1 MNRFA
6 KAFLTA
12 AILVAS
18 MLGTNAAQ
26 AAGGI
31 PTVLRVTSSSA
42 NGTYTVGQVVI
53 ITVTFDEP
61 VNLSGWPTLQ
71 LETGQ
76 TDRTVFYTGQSP
88 ITNQI
93 SISFNYTVGV
103 GDKSLDLN
111 YHSINPILLN
121 GGSIVAY
128 ANGVAGGASANLTF
142 PALSSEYSLK
152 GQQAIVVNG
161 TGEAE
166 QWTSPHSSVEG
177 LHSFV
182 VMDDWRENVSVAG
195 ATGFGF
201 CSDVALS
208 PCAGRRVDFK
218 AVLPRC
224 VNAESINCIESVVAS
239 VGAQNSIGTFSD
251 TFPKTGFMDH
261 DGSSAATLKGR
272 MDFAG
277 STARNIPTGGPSSI
291 YSLSGSSF
299 QHAGASGDYLVTVS
313 ISGSNS
319 ADDASQTRSLFA
331 SVTPVSVKT
340 TTCDEDNNGQCMDTY
355 FGGVAV
361 DQDNAYRCIAW
372 DAVDGTGDRKIDYNA
387 NGDSSSCLL
396 KRAFPAGIR
405 FTVVT
410 RLSTTPSGW
419 LHGRMKDPSITFT
432 PESNFTSVS
441 IAAEP
446 VTVPVVAGS
455 GAFNSLP
462 TTIQSWFNSKCATSN
477 NSFCGTRFRLQDWTA
492 PNATSR
498 NAVASPRPYSVTS
511 FEQLELWKEYIND
524 TSAAE
529 VSHWSVRTLDAS
541 EMLNASTCISQGTGV
556 MGIVSTNSTL
566 YAQGPPN
573 YDQTSGTLNY
583 QVSSPHFKSDGTDFK
598 GTYNLDIRK
607 DIGDCLYNLSSSN
620 FTSSVQVF
628 SESGSAV
635 STAVTD
641 FSETNGWY
649 KFSASNFGFSAPTIK
664 AKLQAVQ
671 SASAPVVDVPAV
683 TIPAVTIPAVTVP
696 AVTVP
701 VVTVPVLTPK
711 IGIPVVVASP
721 PAAQVAANLGV
732 AVEGAVVRTAI
743 KVPALAKGIGIKSY
757 QVVLRSNS
765 GRIVALQTISNP
777 VAGKV
782 VPSKLTAPSSGNYK
796 VEIVATTTK
805 GVKLPKWT
813 SPSIKLKK

>member
-1 MNRFA
+1 MNRFT

-31 PTVLRVTSSSA
+31 PTVLRVTSSSS

-88 ITNQI
+88 ITNQLT
-93 SISFNYTVGV
+93 ISFNYTVGV
-103 GDKSLDLN
+103 GDNSLDLN
-111 YHSINPILLN
+111 YHSTNPILLN

-128 ANGVAGGASANLTF
+128 TGGASANLTF

-299 QHAGASGDYLVTVS
+299 RHAGASGDYLVTVS

-340 TTCDEDNNGQCMDTY
+340 TTCDEDNHGQCMDTY

-432 PESNFTSVS
+432 PQSNFTSVS

-511 FEQLELWKEYIND
+511 FEQLELWKNYIND

-541 EMLNASTCISQGTGV
+541 EMLSASTCISQGTGV

-573 YDQTSGTLNY
+573 YDLTSGTLNY
-583 QVSSPHFKSDGTDFK
+583 QVSSPHFKSDGTEFK

-671 SASAPVVDVPAV
+671 SASAPSVDVPVVTVPAV
-683 TIPAVTIPAVTVP
+683 TAPVVTLPAVTVP
-696 AVTVP
+696 AVTIP
-701 VVTVPVLTPK
+701 AITPK
-711 IGIPVVVASP
+711 IGTPVAIASP
-721 PAAQVAANLGV
+721 PAAKVAANLGV
-732 AVEGAVVRTAI
+732 AVEGAVVRTVI

-757 QVVLRSNS
+757 QVVLRSSS
-765 GRIVALQTISNP
+765 GKIVAMQTITGP

-782 VPSKLTAPSSGNYK
+782 VPSKLTAPSSGSYK
-796 VEIVATTTK
+796 VEIVATTSK

>member
-88 ITNQI
+88 ITNQLT
-93 SISFNYTVGV
+93 ISFNYTVGV
-103 GDKSLDLN
+103 GDNSLDLN
-111 YHSINPILLN
+111 YHSTNPILLN

-128 ANGVAGGASANLTF
+128 TGGASANLTF

-299 QHAGASGDYLVTVS
+299 RHAGASGDYLVTVS

-340 TTCDEDNNGQCMDTY
+340 TTCDEDNHGQCMDTY

-432 PESNFTSVS
+432 PQSNFTSVS

-511 FEQLELWKEYIND
+511 FEQLELWKDYIND

-541 EMLNASTCISQGTGV
+541 EMLSASTCISQGTGV

-573 YDQTSGTLNY
+573 YDLTSGTLNY
-583 QVSSPHFKSDGTDFK
+583 QVSSPHFKSDGTEFK

-671 SASAPVVDVPAV
+671 SASAPSVDVPVVTVPAV
-683 TIPAVTIPAVTVP
+683 TAPVVTLPAVTVP
-696 AVTVP
+696 AVTIP
-701 VVTVPVLTPK
+701 AITPK
-711 IGIPVVVASP
+711 IGTPVAIASP
-721 PAAQVAANLGV
+721 PAAKVAANLGV

-757 QVVLRSNS
+757 QVVLRSSS
-765 GRIVALQTISNP
+765 GKIVAMQTITGP

-796 VEIVATTTK
+796 VEIVATTSK

>member
-1 MNRFA
+1 MNRFS
-6 KAFLTA
+6 KAFTTA
-12 AILVAS
+12 GILVAS
-18 MLGTNAAQ
+18 MFGANTAQ
-26 AAGGI
+26 ASGT
-31 PTVLRVTSSSA
+31 PTVDSVTSTSA
-42 NGTYTVGQVVI
+42 DRTYTVGQI
-53 ITVTFDEP
+53 INVTITFSEP

-88 ITNQI
+88 ITNQRT
-93 SISFNYTVGV
+93 ISFNYTVGV

-121 GGSIVAY
+121 GGSIVATT
-128 ANGVAGGASANLTF
+128 GGASANLTF

-166 QWTSPHSSVEG
+166 QWSSPHSSVEG

-195 ATGFGF
+195 ATGAGF

-224 VNAESINCIESVVAS
+224 ANAESINCIESVVAS

-261 DGSSAATLKGR
+261 AVPLKGR

-299 QHAGASGDYLVTVS
+299 QHAGASGDYLVTVT

-319 ADDASQTRSLFA
+319 ADDTSQTRSLFA
-331 SVTPVSVKT
+331 SITPVSVKT
-340 TTCDEDNNGQCMDTY
+340 PTTCDEDNNGQCMDTY

-372 DAVDGTGDRKIDYNA
+372 DAVDGNSDGKIDYNA
-387 NGDSSSCLL
+387 NSDSSSCLL

-405 FTVVT
+405 FNVVA

-432 PESNFTSVS
+432 PQTNYTSVS

-462 TTIQSWFNSKCATSN
+462 GTIQDWFNSNCATSN
-477 NSFCGTRFRLQDWTA
+477 NSFCGTRFSSQNWA
-492 PNATSR
+492 AAASASR

-583 QVSSPHFKSDGTDFK
+583 QVSSPHFKSDGTDFM

-607 DIGDCLYNLSSSN
+607 DIGDCLYNLANSN

-628 SESGSAV
+628 SDSGSAV
-635 STAVTD
+635 STAVTN

-649 KFSASNFGFSAPTIK
+649 KFSASNFGFSAPTVK

-671 SASAPVVDVPAV
+671 SASAPSVDVPAV
-683 TIPAVTIPAVTVP
+683 TVP
-696 AVTVP
+696 AATVP
-701 VVTVPVLTPK
+701 VVTVPSVTVPAVIIPAITPK
-711 IGIPVVVASP
+711 IGAPVAITSP
-721 PAAQVAANLGV
+721 PAAKVAANLGV
-732 AVEGAVVRTAI
+732 AVEGAVVRIAI

-757 QVVLRSNS
+757 QVVLRSSS
-765 GRIVALQTISNP
+765 GKIVAMQTITGP

-782 VPSKLTAPSSGNYK
+782 VPSKLTASSSGSYK
-796 VEIVATTTK
+796 VEIVATTSK

>member
-1 MNRFA
+1 
-6 KAFLTA
+6 
-12 AILVAS
+12 
-18 MLGTNAAQ
+18 
-26 AAGGI
+26 
-31 PTVLRVTSSSA
+31 
-42 NGTYTVGQVVI
+42 
-53 ITVTFDEP
+53 
-61 VNLSGWPTLQ
+61 
-71 LETGQ
+71 
-76 TDRTVFYTGQSP
+76 
-88 ITNQI
+88 
-93 SISFNYTVGV
+93 
-103 GDKSLDLN
+103 
-111 YHSINPILLN
+111 
-121 GGSIVAY
+121 
-128 ANGVAGGASANLTF
+128 
-142 PALSSEYSLK
+142 
-152 GQQAIVVNG
+152 
-161 TGEAE
+161 
-166 QWTSPHSSVEG
+166 
-177 LHSFV
+177 
-182 VMDDWRENVSVAG
+182 
-195 ATGFGF
+195 
-201 CSDVALS
+201 
-208 PCAGRRVDFK
+208 
-218 AVLPRC
+218 
-224 VNAESINCIESVVAS
+224 
-239 VGAQNSIGTFSD
+239 
-251 TFPKTGFMDH
+251 
-261 DGSSAATLKGR
+261 
-272 MDFAG
+272 
-277 STARNIPTGGPSSI
+277 
-291 YSLSGSSF
+291 
-299 QHAGASGDYLVTVS
+299 
-313 ISGSNS
+313 
-319 ADDASQTRSLFA
+319 
-331 SVTPVSVKT
+331 
-340 TTCDEDNNGQCMDTY
+340 MDTY

-361 DQDNAYRCIAW
+361 DQDNAYRCVAW
-372 DAVDGTGDRKIDYNA
+372 DAVDGNNDGKIDYNA
-387 NGDSSSCLL
+387 NSDSSSCLL

-432 PESNFTSVS
+432 PQSNFTSVS

-462 TTIQSWFNSKCATSN
+462 TTIQSWFNSNCATSN
-477 NSFCGTRFRLQDWTA
+477 NSFCGTRFSSQNWA
-492 PNATSR
+492 AAASASR

-583 QVSSPHFKSDGTDFK
+583 QVSSPHFKSDGTEFK

-628 SESGSAV
+628 SDSGSAV

-671 SASAPVVDVPAV
+671 SASAPSVDVPAV
-683 TIPAVTIPAVTVP
+683 TVP
-696 AVTVP
+696 AATVP
-701 VVTVPVLTPK
+701 VVTVPSVTVPAVIIPAITPK
-711 IGIPVVVASP
+711 IGAPVAITSP
-721 PAAQVAANLGV
+721 PAAKVAANLGV
-732 AVEGAVVRTAI
+732 AVEGAVVRIAI

-757 QVVLRSNS
+757 QVVLRSSS
-765 GRIVALQTISNP
+765 GKIVAMQTITGP

-782 VPSKLTAPSSGNYK
+782 VPSKLTASSSGSYK
-796 VEIVATTTK
+796 VEIVATTSK

>member
-1 MNRFA
+1 MNRFT
-6 KAFLTA
+6 KAFTA
-12 AILVAS
+12 AGILVAS
-18 MLGTNAAQ
+18 MLGANTTQ
-26 AAGGI
+26 AAGGT
-31 PTVLRVTSSSA
+31 PTVLRVTSSSS
-42 NGTYTVGQVVI
+42 NGTYTVGQVI
-53 ITVTFDEP
+53 NITVTFDED

-88 ITNQI
+88 ITNQRT
-93 SISFNYTVGV
+93 ISFNYTVGV

-121 GGSIVAY
+121 GGSIVAS
-128 ANGVAGGASANLTF
+128 AGGASANLTF

-152 GQQAIVVNG
+152 GQQAIVVDG

-195 ATGFGF
+195 ATGVGF

-261 DGSSAATLKGR
+261 DGFNAATLKGR

-299 QHAGASGDYLVTVS
+299 QHAGASGNYLVTVS

-319 ADDASQTRSLFA
+319 ADDTSQTRSLFA
-331 SVTPVSVKT
+331 SITPVSVKT
-340 TTCDEDNNGQCMDTY
+340 PTTCDEDNNGQCMDTY

-372 DAVDGTGDRKIDYNA
+372 DAVDGNNDRKIDYNA
-387 NGDSSSCLL
+387 NSDSSSCLL

-432 PESNFTSVS
+432 PQSNFTSVS

-462 TTIQSWFNSKCATSN
+462 TTIQSWFNSNCATSN
-477 NSFCGTRFRLQDWTA
+477 NSFCGTRFSSQNWA
-492 PNATSR
+492 ASASR

-583 QVSSPHFKSDGTDFK
+583 QVSSPHFKSDGTEFK

-628 SESGSAV
+628 SDSGSAV

-671 SASAPVVDVPAV
+671 SASAPSVDVPAV
-683 TIPAVTIPAVTVP
+683 TVP
-696 AVTVP
+696 AATVP
-701 VVTVPVLTPK
+701 VVTVPSVTVPAVIIPAITPK
-711 IGIPVVVASP
+711 IGAPVAITSP
-721 PAAQVAANLGV
+721 PAAKVAANLGV
-732 AVEGAVVRTAI
+732 AVEGAVVRIAI

-757 QVVLRSNS
+757 QVVLRSSS
-765 GRIVALQTISNP
+765 GKIVAMQTITGP

-782 VPSKLTAPSSGNYK
+782 VPSKLTASSSGSYK
-796 VEIVATTTK
+796 VEIVATTSK

>member
-1 MNRFA
+1 MNRFT
-6 KAFLTA
+6 KAFTA
-12 AILVAS
+12 AGILVAS
-18 MLGTNAAQ
+18 MLGANTTQ
-26 AAGGI
+26 AAGGT
-31 PTVLRVTSSSA
+31 PTVLRVTSSSS
-42 NGTYTVGQVVI
+42 NGTYTVGQVI
-53 ITVTFDEP
+53 NITVTFDED

-88 ITNQI
+88 ITNQRT
-93 SISFNYTVGV
+93 ISFNYTVGV

-121 GGSIVAY
+121 GGSIVAS
-128 ANGVAGGASANLTF
+128 AGGASANLTF

-152 GQQAIVVNG
+152 GQQAIVVDG

-195 ATGFGF
+195 ATGVGF

-208 PCAGRRVDFK
+208 HCAGRRVDFK

-261 DGSSAATLKGR
+261 DGFNAATLKGR

-299 QHAGASGDYLVTVS
+299 QHAGASGNYLVTVS

-319 ADDASQTRSLFA
+319 ADDTSQTRSLFA
-331 SVTPVSVKT
+331 SITPVSVKT
-340 TTCDEDNNGQCMDTY
+340 PTTCDEDNNGQCMDTY

-372 DAVDGTGDRKIDYNA
+372 DAVDGNNDRKIDYNA
-387 NGDSSSCLL
+387 NSDSSSCLL

-432 PESNFTSVS
+432 PQSNFTSVS

-462 TTIQSWFNSKCATSN
+462 TTIQSWFNSNCATSN
-477 NSFCGTRFRLQDWTA
+477 NSFCGTRFSSQNWA
-492 PNATSR
+492 ASASR

-583 QVSSPHFKSDGTDFK
+583 QVSSPHFKSDGTEFK

-628 SESGSAV
+628 SDSGSAV

-671 SASAPVVDVPAV
+671 SASAPSVDVPAV
-683 TIPAVTIPAVTVP
+683 TVP
-696 AVTVP
+696 AATVP
-701 VVTVPVLTPK
+701 VVTVPSVTVPAVIIPAITPK
-711 IGIPVVVASP
+711 IGAPVAITSP
-721 PAAQVAANLGV
+721 PAAKVAANLGV
-732 AVEGAVVRTAI
+732 AVEGAVVRIAI

-757 QVVLRSNS
+757 QVVLRSSS
-765 GRIVALQTISNP
+765 GKIVAMQTITGP

-782 VPSKLTAPSSGNYK
+782 VPSKLTASSSGSYK
-796 VEIVATTTK
+796 VEIVATTSK

>member
-1 MNRFA
+1 MNRFT

-31 PTVLRVTSSSA
+31 PTVLRVTSSSS

-88 ITNQI
+88 ITNQLT
-93 SISFNYTVGV
+93 ISFNYTVGV
-103 GDKSLDLN
+103 GDNSLDLN
-111 YHSINPILLN
+111 YHSTNPILLN

-128 ANGVAGGASANLTF
+128 TGGASANLTF

-299 QHAGASGDYLVTVS
+299 RHAGASGDYLVTVS

-340 TTCDEDNNGQCMDTY
+340 TTCDEDNHGQCMDTY

-432 PESNFTSVS
+432 PQSNFTSVS

-511 FEQLELWKEYIND
+511 FEQLELWKNYIND

-541 EMLNASTCISQGTGV
+541 EMLSASTCISQGTGV

-573 YDQTSGTLNY
+573 YDLTSGTLNY
-583 QVSSPHFKSDGTDFK
+583 QVSSPHFKSDGTEFK

-671 SASAPVVDVPAV
+671 SASAPSVDVPVVTVPAV
-683 TIPAVTIPAVTVP
+683 TAPVVTLPAVTVP
-696 AVTVP
+696 AVTIP
-701 VVTVPVLTPK
+701 AITPK
-711 IGIPVVVASP
+711 IGTPVAIASP
-721 PAAQVAANLGV
+721 PAAKVAANLGV
-732 AVEGAVVRTAI
+732 AVEGAVVRTVI

-757 QVVLRSNS
+757 QVVLRSSS
-765 GRIVALQTISNP
+765 GKIVAMQTITGP

-796 VEIVATTTK
+796 VEIVATTSK

>member
-18 MLGTNAAQ
+18 ILGTNAAQ
-26 AAGGI
+26 AANGI
-31 PTVLRVTSSSA
+31 PTVLRVTSSSS

-53 ITVTFDEP
+53 ITVTFDEA

-88 ITNQI
+88 ITNQLT
-93 SISFNYTVGV
+93 ISFNYTVGV
-103 GDKSLDLN
+103 GDNSSDLN
-111 YHSINPILLN
+111 YHSTNPILLN

-128 ANGVAGGASANLTF
+128 VGGASANLTF
-142 PALSSEYSLK
+142 PDLSSSNSLK

-299 QHAGASGDYLVTVS
+299 RHAGASGDYLVTVS

-432 PESNFTSVS
+432 PQSNFTSVS

-511 FEQLELWKEYIND
+511 FEQLELWKDYIND

-541 EMLNASTCISQGTGV
+541 EMLSASTCISQGTGV

-573 YDQTSGTLNY
+573 YDLTSGTLNY
-583 QVSSPHFKSDGTDFK
+583 QVSSPHFKSDGTEFK

-671 SASAPVVDVPAV
+671 SASAPSVDVPV
-683 TIPAVTIPAVTVP
+683 VTVP

-701 VVTVPVLTPK
+701 VVTLPAVTVPAVTIPAITPK
-711 IGIPVVVASP
+711 IGTPVAIASP
-721 PAAQVAANLGV
+721 PAAKVAANLGV
-732 AVEGAVVRTAI
+732 AVEGAVVRTVI

-757 QVVLRSNS
+757 QVVLRSSS
-765 GRIVALQTISNP
+765 GKIVAMQTITGP

-782 VPSKLTAPSSGNYK
+782 VPSKLTAPSSGSYK
-796 VEIVATTTK
+796 VEIVATTSK

>member
-6 KAFLTA
+6 KAFTTA
-12 AILVAS
+12 GILVAS
-18 MLGTNAAQ
+18 MLGATTAQ
-26 AAGGI
+26 ASGT
-31 PTVLRVTSSSA
+31 PTVVSVTSTSA
-42 NGTYTVGQVVI
+42 NGTYTVGQI
-53 ITVTFDEP
+53 INVTITFSEP

-88 ITNQI
+88 ITNQRTV
-93 SISFNYTVGV
+93 SFNYTVGV

-111 YHSINPILLN
+111 YHSTNPILLN
-121 GGSIVAY
+121 GGSIVAT
-128 ANGVAGGASANLTF
+128 ATGGATANLTF
-142 PALSSEYSLK
+142 PALNSEYSLK
-152 GQQAIVVNG
+152 GQQAIIVNG
-161 TGEAE
+161 SGEAE
-166 QWTSPHSSVEG
+166 QWSSPHSSVKG

-239 VGAQNSIGTFSD
+239 VGTQNSIGTFSD
-251 TFPKTGFMDH
+251 TFPKTGFMDYV
-261 DGSSAATLKGR
+261 GFNAATLKGR

-277 STARNIPTGGPSSI
+277 STVRNIPTGGPSSI

-299 QHAGASGDYLVTVS
+299 QHAGANGDYLVTVTV
-313 ISGSNS
+313 SGSNS
-319 ADDASQTRSLFA
+319 ADDTSQTRSLFA
-331 SVTPVSVKT
+331 SITPVSVKT
-340 TTCDEDNNGQCMDTY
+340 PTTCDEDNNGQCMDTH

-372 DAVDGTGDRKIDYNA
+372 DAVDGNSDGKIDYNA
-387 NGDSSSCLL
+387 NNDSSSCLL
-396 KRAFPAGIR
+396 KRTFPAGIR
-405 FTVVT
+405 FNVVA

-432 PESNFTSVS
+432 PQSNYTSVS

-455 GAFNSLP
+455 GAFDSLP
-462 TTIQSWFNSKCATSN
+462 DTIQSWFNLKCSTSS
-477 NSFCGTRFRLQDWTA
+477 NSFCGTRFWGQDWSANTV
-492 PNATSR
+492 R
-498 NAVASPRPYSVTS
+498 NAVATPKPYSATS
-511 FEQLELWKEYIND
+511 FEQLELWKGYIND

-607 DIGDCLYNLSSSN
+607 DIGDCLYNLSNSD

-635 STAVTD
+635 STAVTN
-641 FSETNGWY
+641 FAETNGWY

-671 SASAPVVDVPAV
+671 AAAAPAVDVPDVAV
-683 TIPAVTIPAVTVP
+683 PAVTVP

-701 VVTVPVLTPK
+701 AVTIPVAIVPVLTPK
-711 IGIPVVVASP
+711 IGTPVVVASP
-721 PAAQVAANLGV
+721 PAAQVAAGLGMS
-732 AVEGAVVRTAI
+732 AEKTVVRTSI
-743 KVPALAKGIGIKSY
+743 EVPALVKGVGIKSY
-757 QVVLRSNS
+757 QVVLRSS
-765 GRIVALQTISNP
+765 TGKIVALQTIAKP
-777 VAGKV
+777 VPGKV
-782 VPSKLTAPSSGNYK
+782 MPTKLTAPISGNYK
-796 VEIVATTTK
+796 VEIVATTTRGK
-805 GVKLPKWT
+805 KLPKWT
-813 SPSIKLKK
+813 SPPIKLKK

>member
-1 MNRFA
+1 
-6 KAFLTA
+6 
-12 AILVAS
+12 
-18 MLGTNAAQ
+18 
-26 AAGGI
+26 
-31 PTVLRVTSSSA
+31 
-42 NGTYTVGQVVI
+42 
-53 ITVTFDEP
+53 
-61 VNLSGWPTLQ
+61 LQ

-299 QHAGASGDYLVTVS
+299 RHAGASGDYLVTVS

-432 PESNFTSVS
+432 PQSNFTSVS

-511 FEQLELWKEYIND
+511 FEQLELWKNYIND

-541 EMLNASTCISQGTGV
+541 EMLSASTCISQGTGV

-573 YDQTSGTLNY
+573 YDLTSGTLNY
-583 QVSSPHFKSDGTDFK
+583 QVSSPHFKSDGTEFK

-671 SASAPVVDVPAV
+671 SASAPSVDVPVVTVPAV
-683 TIPAVTIPAVTVP
+683 TAPVVTLPAVTVP
-696 AVTVP
+696 AVTIP
-701 VVTVPVLTPK
+701 AITPK
-711 IGIPVVVASP
+711 IGTPVAIASP
-721 PAAQVAANLGV
+721 PAAKVAANLGV
-732 AVEGAVVRTAI
+732 AVEGAVVRTVI

-757 QVVLRSNS
+757 QVVLRSSS
-765 GRIVALQTISNP
+765 GKIVAMQTITGP

-796 VEIVATTTK
+796 VEIVATTSK